1 MHPIA
6 KACLFAAACLSLS
19 PALAAQDLVTLKN
32 GQQIQGLVVD
42 ETQSQVSVQT
52 QSGVQQISRAR
63 IQKIQINADNSPSSA
78 PAAVGGGDDEPSQA
92 APSLAPTPSAQAQD
106 LYQDLAQR
114 YQVPVSEVLWVHRQG
129 IVDADLPLV
138 FFIAAKA
145 EVTPGPVVRLHNS
158 GLSWEEVERHYNIEP
173 KSVRFVP
180 GPFVPIPSPELV
192 EASILWPLWLLRIL
206 THHH

>member
-1 MHPIA
+1 MPIH
-6 KACLFAAACLSLS
+6 
-19 PALAAQDLVTLKN
+19 
-32 GQQIQGLVVD
+32 
-42 ETQSQVSVQT
+42 
-52 QSGVQQISRAR
+52 
-63 IQKIQINADNSPSSA
+63 
-78 PAAVGGGDDEPSQA
+78 
-92 APSLAPTPSAQAQD
+92 PTPSAKAQD
-106 LYQDLAQR
+106 LYQDLSQR

-173 KSVRFVP
+173 KSIHFVA

-192 EASILWPLWLLRIL
+192 EASILWPLWLLRAI
-206 THHH
+206 THH

>member
-1 MHPIA
+1 MIR
-6 KACLFAAACLSLS
+6 LLRFSLCALAGIGFS
-19 PALAAQDLVTLKN
+19 ATLAAQDLVTLKN
-32 GQQIQGLVVD
+32 GQQVQGLVVD
-42 ETQSQVSVQT
+42 ETQTQISVQT
-52 QSGVQQISRAR
+52 QDGVKQYSRAKV
-63 IQKIQINADNSPSSA
+63 QKIQINADNSPSSA
-78 PAAVGGGDDEPSQA
+78 PAAGSADDAEPSQA
-92 APSLAPTPSAQAQD
+92 APAIVPTPSAKAQD

-145 EVTPGPVVRLHNS
+145 EVTPGPVVRLRNS
-158 GLSWEEVERHYNIEP
+158 GLSWEEVEQHYGIEP
-173 KSVRFVP
+173 KSVHFVA

-192 EASILWPLWLLRIL
+192 EASILWPIWLLRIL

>member
-1 MHPIA
+1 MHPTA
-6 KACLFAAACLSLS
+6 KACLFAACLSF
-19 PALAAQDLVTLKN
+19 PVALAAQDLVTLKN
-32 GQQIQGLVVD
+32 GQQIQGLAVD
-42 ETQSQVSVQT
+42 ETQTQIAVQT
-52 QSGVQQISRAR
+52 RAGVQRINRAKV
-63 IQKIQINADNSPSSA
+63 QKIQINADNSPSSA
-78 PAAVGGGDDEPSQA
+78 PAAAGSGDDEPSQS
-92 APSLAPTPSAQAQD
+92 APALAPTPSAKAQD
-106 LYQDLAQR
+106 LYQDLSQR

-145 EVTPGPVVRLHNS
+145 EVPPGPVVRLHNS

-192 EASILWPLWLLRIL
+192 EASILWPLWLLRAL
-206 THHH
+206 THH